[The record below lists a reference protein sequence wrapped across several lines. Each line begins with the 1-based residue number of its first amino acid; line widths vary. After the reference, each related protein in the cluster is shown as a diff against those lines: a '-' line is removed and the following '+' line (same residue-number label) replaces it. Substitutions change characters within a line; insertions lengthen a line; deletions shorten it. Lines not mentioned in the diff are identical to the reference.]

1 MRDSAMERECLGED
15 KGRRSREGVILRR
28 PINGLPGSGPTIA
41 GRVLVTVS
49 RNKME

>member
-1 MRDSAMERECLGED
+1 MTRQWKESAWVKTRGDGAGE
-15 KGRRSREGVILRR
+15 GGMLRR

-41 GRVLVTVS
+41 GRGLVTVS